1 MYQEKILESA
11 SILFFI
17 WRLIQ
22 SSKVEYVLVFSI
34 FSVLKTL
41 KLTGEKLVYCFID
54 LSIIIGYVDWTAVFP
69 VLNQYWCVYFSP
81 EALFSSSCVYAKLS
95 RFINLSV
102 TISRQAL
109 KRLLIHFHPNPP
121 ALILELNHIQ
131 FTTFNRHRQLWRY
144 YLEQGN
150 SSSKPYLN

>member
-81 EALFSSSCVYAKLS
+81 EALFSSSCVYAVWF
-95 RFINLSV
+95 RTN
-102 TISRQAL
+102 RQIKPFYKPIRDYYTSSFETAFNPL
-109 KRLLIHFHPNPP
+109 PPEPARSHSGIEPHPIHHF
-121 ALILELNHIQ
+121 
-131 FTTFNRHRQLWRY
+131 
-144 YLEQGN
+144 
-150 SSSKPYLN
+150 